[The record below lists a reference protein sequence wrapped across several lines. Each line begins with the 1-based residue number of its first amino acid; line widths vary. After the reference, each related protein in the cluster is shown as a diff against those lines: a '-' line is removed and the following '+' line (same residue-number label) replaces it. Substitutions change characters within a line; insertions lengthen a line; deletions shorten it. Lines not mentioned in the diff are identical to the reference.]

1 MGEEKEEP
9 NVMLRIYNFIC
20 LNGSNSV
27 TTKIKLKIKE
37 YKLLLVLG
45 PSWSAS
51 LTSWQAVAGSK
62 GNQERR

>member
-1 MGEEKEEP
+1 MVDLRYGWWGLCHGLGRQEVGEEREEP

-37 YKLLLVLG
+37 
-45 PSWSAS
+45 
-51 LTSWQAVAGSK
+51 
-62 GNQERR
+62 

>member
-1 MGEEKEEP
+1 MVGSLSWVRKTGVGEEKEEP

-37 YKLLLVLG
+37 
-45 PSWSAS
+45 
-51 LTSWQAVAGSK
+51 
-62 GNQERR
+62 